1 MFVDATTGACG
12 YFRPPSL
19 LIGSGNASAFAGT
32 NRTGELI
39 TSGFPVIHPESA
51 RRDFA
56 RMYW

>member
-1 MFVDATTGACG
+1 
-12 YFRPPSL
+12 L
-19 LIGSGNASAFAGT
+19 LNTRAFAGT